1 MSSPAPGFLTAI
13 RELRR
18 LHSFTILNAQ
28 FVTWVF
34 SFYVGS
40 ITWAEGGSIVRAAAI
55 NLAIQIGVIAIVLV
69 RYVTP
74 FKPLSPDIAKLG
86 ARTLLLI
93 SLIWMCAALALI
105 LALNDS
111 ASETPLVFDLL
122 IAFQLVAAWL
132 GVYGV
137 YWLAAK
143 WCAPTEAT

>member
-1 MSSPAPGFLTAI
+1 MSSPAPGFLVSI

-18 LHSFTILNAQ
+18 QHSFTILNAQ

-40 ITWAEGGSIVRAAAI
+40 ITWAEGGSVVRATAI

-74 FKPLSPDIAKLG
+74 FKPLNSDIAKLS
-86 ARTLLLI
+86 ARTLLLL
-93 SLIWMCAALALI
+93 SMLWMCTALTLSFALR
-105 LALNDS
+105 DS
-111 ASETPLVFDLL
+111 ASESPLVFDLL

-132 GVYGV
+132 GIYGV

-143 WCAPTEAT
+143 WCAPAEET